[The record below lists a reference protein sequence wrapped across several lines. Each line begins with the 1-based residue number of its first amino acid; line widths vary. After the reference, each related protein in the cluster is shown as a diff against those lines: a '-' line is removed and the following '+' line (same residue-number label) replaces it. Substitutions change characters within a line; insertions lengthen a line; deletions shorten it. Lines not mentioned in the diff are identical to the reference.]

1 MHCGIPH
8 LSGEQ
13 TSGANKNDENKHTHL
28 RSHPLLGTER
38 VANDDNKHAD
48 LRMIMIIINMR
59 TSGAI
64 HCGVPHASLACV
76 SDVTIPKSAT
86 FATCMCMHVCMCAC
100 VTESGRK
107 GGREGR
113 RGEEGREGGG
123 DKKCVCVCMCACVT
137 ESGRKGGKKGE
148 TKSVRVCVCVR
159 QEKTKKGEQK
169 RKNKT
174 RRGNQLGREGD
185 VKKV

>member
-8 LSGEQ
+8 LSGEIPHLSGEQ
-13 TSGANKNDENKHTHL
+13 TSGDNKNDENKHTHL

-107 GGREGR
+107 GG
-113 RGEEGREGGG
+113 
-123 DKKCVCVCMCACVT
+123 
-137 ESGRKGGKKGE
+137 KKGE